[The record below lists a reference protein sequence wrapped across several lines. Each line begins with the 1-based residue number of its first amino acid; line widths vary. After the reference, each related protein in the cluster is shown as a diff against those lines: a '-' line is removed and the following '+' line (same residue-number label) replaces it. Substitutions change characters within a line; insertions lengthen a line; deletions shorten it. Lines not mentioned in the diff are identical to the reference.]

1 MSTRPKRVHHH
12 FRGPKQT
19 TKEWTGKERRAGTRC
34 DDQNGHKW
42 CKMHRL
48 CPSCAF
54 FSPFFLFLLP
64 TNIVLYRL
72 CSMKYATRREVEG
85 GDDENGHRLCR
96 LGRTTVTT
104 TWRPQAHTPISTCL
118 PGPPPP
124 RQMTA
129 TATKQHTITMNG
141 HKWQTVQQGQGSER
155 RRRNER
161 INGGARDATRLEPQV
176 CFLTTFFF
184 ALELMIT
191 YRYTLWMTSLTNE
204 WLSLARWRM
213 ECQWLDDLTTTRRNQ
228 MTTWDSDENGGDV
241 SSFELIVFGILFCM
255 QLLLNHT
262 ILGYNWCRTID

>member
-1 MSTRPKRVHHH
+1 MTTTSNDDMSTRPKRVHHH

-48 CPSCAF
+48 CLSCAF

-64 TNIVLYRL
+64 TNIILYRL

-85 GDDENGHRLCR
+85 GDDENGHRLRR

-129 TATKQHTITMNG
+129 TVLKRRTDVELNARKMDGTD
-141 HKWQTVQQGQGSER
+141 GSEL
-155 RRRNER
+155 RN
-161 INGGARDATRLEPQV
+161 TLEG
-176 CFLTTFFF
+176 TEHGKE
-184 ALELMIT
+184 AEK
-191 YRYTLWMTSLTNE
+191 
-204 WLSLARWRM
+204 
-213 ECQWLDDLTTTRRNQ
+213 RN
-228 MTTWDSDENGGDV
+228 V
-241 SSFELIVFGILFCM
+241 
-255 QLLLNHT
+255 
-262 ILGYNWCRTID
+262 